1 MDEAVEKYDFRPSVE
16 ADEDRLKGETKARLL
31 RKDVKLDKADKVNL
45 FANHGYNIDNLM
57 KDIRYKINAV
67 LGEAGLQ

>member
-16 ADEDRLKGETKARLL
+16 ADEDRLKGETQARLL
-31 RKDVKLDKADKVNL
+31 RKDVTLDKADKVNL